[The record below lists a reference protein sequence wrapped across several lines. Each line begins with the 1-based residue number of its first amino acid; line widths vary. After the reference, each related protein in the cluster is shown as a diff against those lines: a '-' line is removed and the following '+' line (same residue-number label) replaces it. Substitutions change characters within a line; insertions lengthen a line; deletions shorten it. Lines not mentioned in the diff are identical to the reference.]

1 VVVWWVQRP
10 TTNTEVVVPQQ
21 LWAGIDAGKSEHHC
35 VVVDGD
41 GARVLSRRVANDEAT
56 LGELINAVTTLA
68 DGGDLTWAIDLAGG
82 GAALLITLLLDA
94 SQRLLYIPGR
104 SVYYASGSYRGDAK
118 SDAKDAAII
127 ADQARMRRDLQ
138 PLRPGDEITVE
149 LRILTARRADLV
161 ADRTRA
167 INRLRAQLLEYFPA
181 LERAFDY
188 SNSKAALILLTG
200 YQTPD
205 ALRRAGAAR
214 LVAWLQKRKAR
225 NADAV
230 AAAAIEAAHAQHTVL
245 PGQDL
250 AADMVARVAQEVIN
264 LDTEIASTEM
274 MIEERFRRHRH
285 AEIILS
291 MPGFGFILGAEF
303 LAATGGDMSAFDS
316 ADRLAGICGLAP
328 VPRDSGRISGNLKR
342 PRRYHRRLLRT
353 CYLAAQSAARTD
365 PASRAY
371 YDRKRAEGKHH
382 RQAILALARRRLNV
396 LWAMLRDHMPYET
409 STATAA

>member
-1 VVVWWVQRP
+1 M
-10 TTNTEVVVPQQ
+10 PQQ

-68 DGGDLTWAIDLAGG
+68 DGGELTWAIDLAGG

>member
-1 VVVWWVQRP
+1 M
-10 TTNTEVVVPQQ
+10 EVGVPQQ
-21 LWAGIDAGKSEHHC
+21 LWAGVDAGKSEHHW
-35 VVVDGD
+35 VVLDTDGK
-41 GARVLSRRVANDEAT
+41 RVLSRRVANDEAT
-56 LGELINAVTTLA
+56 LAELITAVTTLA
-68 DGGDLTWAIDLAGG
+68 DGGELTWAIDLAGG
-82 GAALLITLLLDA
+82 GAALLITLLMDA

-138 PLRPGDEITVE
+138 PLRAGDEITVE

-167 INRLRAQLLEYFPA
+167 LNRLRAQLLEYFPV

-188 SNSKAALILLTG
+188 GQHKAALILLTG

-214 LVAWLQKRKAR
+214 LAAWLRKRKTR

-230 AAAAIEAAHAQHTVL
+230 AAAALEAAHAQHTVVA
-245 PGQDL
+245 GQDL
-250 AADMVARVAQEVIN
+250 AAAMVARLAEEVIN
-264 LDTEIASTEM
+264 LDTEIADTET

-291 MPGFGFILGAEF
+291 MPGFGVILAAEF
-303 LAATGGDMSAFDS
+303 LAATGGDMNAFDS

-342 PRRYHRRLLRT
+342 PRW
-353 CYLAAQSAARTD
+353 AK
-365 PASRAY
+365 SRAR
-371 YDRKRAEGKHH
+371 DRQLHF
-382 RQAILALARRRLNV
+382 
-396 LWAMLRDHMPYET
+396 
-409 STATAA
+409 

>member
-1 VVVWWVQRP
+1 
-10 TTNTEVVVPQQ
+10 VPQQ

-35 VVVDGD
+35 VVVDVD
-41 GARVLSRRVANDEAT
+41 GKRVLSRRVANDEAT
-56 LGELINAVTTLA
+56 RGELINAVTTLA
-68 DGGDLTWAIDLAGG
+68 DGGDLIWAIDLAGG

-167 INRLRAQLLEYFPA
+167 LNRLRAQLLEYFPA

-188 SNSKAALILLTG
+188 GQHKAALILLNG
-200 YQTPD
+200 YQTPG

-214 LVAWLQKRKAR
+214 LVAWLRKRKAR
-225 NADAV
+225 TADAV
-230 AAAAIEAAHAQHTVL
+230 TAAALEAAHAQHTVL

-250 AADMVARVAQEVIN
+250 AAAMVARLAEEVIN
-264 LDTEIASTEM
+264 LDTEIADTET
-274 MIEERFRRHRH
+274 MIEERFRRQGGG
-285 AEIILS
+285 E
-291 MPGFGFILGAEF
+291 
-303 LAATGGDMSAFDS
+303 TGSARTKSRQS
-316 ADRLAGICGLAP
+316 AR
-328 VPRDSGRISGNLKR
+328 RSGSL
-342 PRRYHRRLLRT
+342 PHRRNCLT
-353 CYLAAQSAARTD
+353 
-365 PASRAY
+365 SRAG
-371 YDRKRAEGKHH
+371 E
-382 RQAILALARRRLNV
+382 
-396 LWAMLRDHMPYET
+396 
-409 STATAA
+409 

>member
-1 VVVWWVQRP
+1 M
-10 TTNTEVVVPQQ
+10 PQQ

-94 SQRLLYIPGR
+94 SHRLLYIPGR

-264 LDTEIASTEM
+264 LDIEIASTEM